1 MRVTN
6 TMMRNNSML
15 NMQKNKVAYN
25 KYLTQYN
32 TQKKIQRPSDD
43 PTIAARALKYRTTL
57 AEIDQYLTNIK
68 DATSWMGATETCLKA
83 VNTKLTDMID
93 YCTQAATGTYN
104 EKDRADIVTQLKQF
118 SKYIYEQ
125 NADADYAGRYL
136 FTGFRTDV
144 PMLFDKEETGTTY
157 TITENIDINTIN
169 KYQYVYGEASY
180 NAGSSAADYANQ
192 ASEFATTHR
201 ALLSYDK
208 LDDNQTV
215 KLTYTDSTGTQ
226 QTVTAITKSVAADTK
241 YNEHLHPG
249 TDEVY
254 FVPETGELVFGDDV
268 YDSIRAGKDLSVDYK
283 KTEFAAK
290 DVRPE
295 HYFNC
300 TAVDN
305 TTGEVSNYRT
315 AGTQNMMYQIYFS
328 QTLVVNTEGCDSIN
342 LAVGRTISDIT
353 NICNDLD
360 VMEANLKS
368 VEKRINDCDENDKT
382 TLANLNEL
390 KSQIETE
397 IQLQKTVLGKALGS
411 AITTCQSANADN
423 ETHPYPGI
431 VDMLHQ
437 LKEQGYVLGVLS
449 NKAEEAV
456 ISLCERFFPGI
467 FSVEAGARD
476 DFPRKPDPTRLRCI
490 VEELGLRR
498 EEVIYSGDSDVDVL
512 TAIRAGV
519 RPVAVDWGYRS
530 RQCLVQAGASHIVS
544 SPEELIQEI
553 RTGK

>member
-32 TQKKIQRPSDD
+32 THKKIQRPSDD

-68 DATSWMGATETCLKA
+68 DATSWMNATETCLSA
-83 VNTKLTDMID
+83 VNKKLTDMIY

-104 EKDRADIVTQLKQF
+104 EKNRADIVTQLKQF

-254 FVPETGELVFGDDV
+254 FVPETGELVF
-268 YDSIRAGKDLSVDYK
+268 
-283 KTEFAAK
+283 
-290 DVRPE
+290 
-295 HYFNC
+295 NC

-315 AGTQNMMYQIYFS
+315 AGTQNMMYQINFS

-342 LAVGRTISDIT
+342 LAVGRTVSDIT

-411 AITTCQSANADN
+411 AITTCQSAIDELNVALADHGSRYNRMSMTKSKLEQQQIDTKEAKSDN
-423 ETHPYPGI
+423 EDADLG
-431 VDMLHQ
+431 
-437 LKEQGYVLGVLS
+437 EAYVNFSEADLLYQATLNATSKILGQ
-449 NKAEEAV
+449 
-456 ISLCERFFPGI
+456 SLLNFI
-467 FSVEAGARD
+467 
-476 DFPRKPDPTRLRCI
+476 
-490 VEELGLRR
+490 
-498 EEVIYSGDSDVDVL
+498 
-512 TAIRAGV
+512 
-519 RPVAVDWGYRS
+519 
-530 RQCLVQAGASHIVS
+530 
-544 SPEELIQEI
+544 
-553 RTGK
+553 